1 MRKFRTQFDEHPRY
15 QCCTGSRIKKLY
27 APRFDENGVMDLV
40 EKGEENLYEYIQ
52 SHKDS
57 VDINTLLRRY
67 AQGDPDVLSRVQ
79 AAYGDFT
86 GLPST
91 YADLLNAVNDGKQ
104 YFESLPVD
112 VRAQFNHS
120 FSEFMASVDGPDF
133 WRKLGVVQSAQE
145 TPSPGCS
152 KVVHSA
158 EKEDE

>member
-67 AQGDPDVLSRVQ
+67 AQGDPDALSRVQ

-112 VRAQFNHS
+112 VRAQFNHN
-120 FSEFMASVDGPDF
+120 FAEFMASMDGPDF
-133 WRKLGVVQSAQE
+133 WRKLGVVKDEAPAPE
-145 TPSPGCS
+145 PV
-152 KVVHSA
+152 KE
-158 EKEDE
+158 EKSE

>member
-1 MRKFRTQFDEHPRY
+1 MRKFRTQFDERPRY

-67 AQGDPDVLSRVQ
+67 AQGDPDALSRVQ

-120 FSEFMASVDGPDF
+120 FSEFMASMDGPDF
-133 WRKLGVVQSAQE
+133 WRKLGVVKDEAPAPE
-145 TPSPGCS
+145 PV
-152 KVVHSA
+152 KE
-158 EKEDE
+158 EKSE

>member
-1 MRKFRTQFDEHPRY
+1 MRKFCTQFDEHPRY

-67 AQGDPDVLSRVQ
+67 AQGDPDALSRVQ

-120 FSEFMASVDGPDF
+120 FSEFMASMDGPDF

>member
-67 AQGDPDVLSRVQ
+67 AQGDPDALSRVQ

-120 FSEFMASVDGPDF
+120 FSEFMASMDGPDF
-133 WRKLGVVQSAQE
+133 WRKLGVVKDEAPAPE
-145 TPSPGCS
+145 PV
-152 KVVHSA
+152 KE
-158 EKEDE
+158 EKSE

>member
-1 MRKFRTQFDEHPRY
+1 MRKFRTQFDERPRY

-67 AQGDPDVLSRVQ
+67 AQGDPDALSRVQ

-120 FSEFMASVDGPDF
+120 FSEFMASMDGPDF

>member
-67 AQGDPDVLSRVQ
+67 AQGDPDALSRVQ

-104 YFESLPVD
+104 FFESLPVD

-120 FSEFMASVDGPDF
+120 FSEFMASMDGPDF

>member
-67 AQGDPDVLSRVQ
+67 AQGDPDALSRVQ

-120 FSEFMASVDGPDF
+120 FSEFMASMDGPDF

>member
-67 AQGDPDVLSRVQ
+67 AQGDPDALSRVQ

-104 YFESLPVD
+104 YFEGLPVD

-120 FSEFMASVDGPDF
+120 FSEFMASMDGPDF
-133 WRKLGVVQSAQE
+133 WRKLGVVKDEAPAPE
-145 TPSPGCS
+145 PV
-152 KVVHSA
+152 KE
-158 EKEDE
+158 EKSE

>member
-1 MRKFRTQFDEHPRY
+1 MRKFCTQFDEHPRY

-67 AQGDPDVLSRVQ
+67 AQGDPDALSRVQ

-120 FSEFMASVDGPDF
+120 FSEFMASMDGPDF
-133 WRKLGVVQSAQE
+133 WRKLGVVKDEAPAPE
-145 TPSPGCS
+145 PV
-152 KVVHSA
+152 KE
-158 EKEDE
+158 EKSE

>member
-1 MRKFRTQFDEHPRY
+1 MR
-15 QCCTGSRIKKLY
+15 
-27 APRFDENGVMDLV
+27 
-40 EKGEENLYEYIQ
+40 YIQ

-57 VDINTLLRRY
+57 VRLSIPCLRRY
-67 AQGDPDVLSRVQ
+67 AQGDPDALSRVQ

-120 FSEFMASVDGPDF
+120 FSEFMASMDGPDF
-133 WRKLGVVQSAQE
+133 WRKLGVV
-145 TPSPGCS
+145 
-152 KVVHSA
+152 
-158 EKEDE
+158 KE

>member
-52 SHKDS
+52 SYKDS

-67 AQGDPDVLSRVQ
+67 AQGDPDALSRVQ

-120 FSEFMASVDGPDF
+120 FSEFMASMDGPDF

>member
-1 MRKFRTQFDEHPRY
+1 MRKFRTQFDERPRY

-67 AQGDPDVLSRVQ
+67 AQGDPDALSRVQ

-112 VRAQFNHS
+112 VRAQFSHS
-120 FSEFMASVDGPDF
+120 FSEFMASMDGPDF
-133 WRKLGVVQSAQE
+133 WRKLGVVKDEAPAPE
-145 TPSPGCS
+145 PV
-152 KVVHSA
+152 KE
-158 EKEDE
+158 EKSE

>member
-67 AQGDPDVLSRVQ
+67 AQGDPDALSRVQ

-120 FSEFMASVDGPDF
+120 FSEFMASMDGPDF

-145 TPSPGCS
+145 TLSPARS
-152 KVVHSA
+152 KVVDSA
-158 EKEDE
+158 EEEDG

>member
-1 MRKFRTQFDEHPRY
+1 MRKFCTQFDEHPRY

-57 VDINTLLRRY
+57 VDINILLRRY
-67 AQGDPDVLSRVQ
+67 AQGDPDALSRVQ

-120 FSEFMASVDGPDF
+120 FSEFMASMDGPDF

>member
-67 AQGDPDVLSRVQ
+67 AQGDPDALSRVQ

-120 FSEFMASVDGPDF
+120 FSEFMASMDGPDF

-145 TPSPGCS
+145 TSSPGCS

>member
-1 MRKFRTQFDEHPRY
+1 MRKFCTQFDEHPRY

-67 AQGDPDVLSRVQ
+67 AQGDSDALSRVQ

-120 FSEFMASVDGPDF
+120 FSEFMASMDGPDF